1 MYSLHGSFPPT
12 PGFTFQ
18 QGTVS
23 KSMASKGIKMYQT
36 WRGCMLGFLAA
47 LVGVCLSTASQA
59 VQVSGLY
66 ETVIDVEGRAGDAFT
81 AAASAGLRQ
90 ILVRVTGSS
99 DIDYDESVQQALK
112 NPKSYIQ
119 QYGYEKAVIKDP
131 ENGLPLPGFKLKMSF
146 DKTGIDRLIRSAGLP
161 IWTGNRP
168 DLLLWAGVEDKKTGA
183 RAILT
188 HNLGSEVLEQVQ
200 VEMNRR
206 GIPFSLPLYDLQDQM
221 AVSVSDVWGV
231 FSERVNEASARYSPG
246 ATLLGKLYQV
256 GPKQWKS
263 TWLLMGVGSDA
274 WVEFQGESS
283 QAVVAQATDWTADR
297 MGKQYA
303 LILDASESQDYL
315 LAEVRDVN
323 TLEDYARL
331 NDYLQRLVP
340 VREAKLVQLFQNSVR
355 YQLYLDS
362 DYAQLKQLLRI
373 DNQLLESE
381 EQLVISETKAALPNP
396 SSGNMAAT
404 SALAGAPL
412 SGQSSISNGQPDV
425 GQDKPDQTLET
436 SANPETAQSMETSR
450 AGSSLPLLTKV
461 YYWRSGR
468 TNKH

>member
-1 MYSLHGSFPPT
+1 MVVEML
-12 PGFTFQ
+12 
-18 QGTVS
+18 
-23 KSMASKGIKMYQT
+23 KT
-36 WRGCMLGFLAA
+36 WRGWIRSALA
-47 LVGVCLSTASQA
+47 VVFGVCLITTQITIAQA
-59 VQVSGLY
+59 VQVTGLY
-66 ETVIDVEGRAGDAFT
+66 ETVVDVEGRSGDAFT
-81 AAASAGLRQ
+81 AAARAGLRQ

-112 NPKSYIQ
+112 SPKSYIQ
-119 QYGYEKAVIKDP
+119 QYGYEKTVIKDP

-146 DKTGIDRLIRSAGLP
+146 DKAGIDRLIRGAGLP

-168 DLLLWAGVEDKKTGA
+168 ELLLWAGVEDQKTGA

-188 HNLGSEVLEQVQ
+188 HNLGSDILEQVQ
-200 VEMNRR
+200 VEMRRR

-231 FSERVNEASARYSPG
+231 FSDRVMEASARYSPG
-246 ATLLGKLYQV
+246 ATLLGKLYPL

-283 QAVVAQATDWTADR
+283 QSVVAQATDWTADR
-297 MGKQYA
+297 MGQQYA
-303 LILDASESQDYL
+303 LILDASESQDFM

-331 NDYLQRLVP
+331 NDYLQGLVP

-355 YQLYLDS
+355 YKLYLDS
-362 DYAQLKQLLRI
+362 DYGQLKQLLRI
-373 DNQLLESE
+373 DNQLIESD
-381 EQLVISETKAALPNP
+381 EQLVLSKGRANAAGEDAGRAVALHSITETPVVDQA
-396 SSGNMAAT
+396 ST
-404 SALAGAPL
+404 
-412 SGQSSISNGQPDV
+412 SGQTDAGLDEQAPPLGTALIPAGKPASSQ
-425 GQDKPDQTLET
+425 
-436 SANPETAQSMETSR
+436 
-450 AGSSLPLLTKV
+450 PLLTKV

-468 TNKH
+468 INEH